1 MLLLAIALLAAAP
14 SAQEQARS
22 VLKRVGCQKCHDSK
36 VSIANT
42 DALFVY
48 DLQNDKWAQGLDD
61 KQLGQLLV
69 RSANASKEDLKIVRS
84 FVDAEIKARHP

>member
-42 DALFVY
+42 RFSY
-48 DLQNDKWAQGLDD
+48 DLTIETLAM
-61 KQLGQLLV
+61 
-69 RSANASKEDLKIVRS
+69 
-84 FVDAEIKARHP
+84 